1 MELSLTGIK
10 NPSIWVLTHFG
21 SSDLTE
27 SDCRCSRPLEML
39 CCKVKAKELPE
50 SGITCG
56 HPGALTALTT
66 MGERSP
72 Q

>member
-39 CCKVKAKELPE
+39 CCKVKAKGLPE
-50 SGITCG
+50 SGIG
-56 HPGALTALTT
+56 DLGALTGLAT

-72 Q
+72 K